1 MDFVRIFL
9 TILYVR
15 PRPLYPGDRRRQRK
29 KTNASILLETNVLRD
44 GNISHD
50 DGLRVPLDPL

>member
-29 KTNASILLETNVLRD
+29 KTNASIPLEFDAFRD

-50 DGLRVPLDPL
+50 DVLRVPFDPL